1 MDTKTLWTLSKQ
13 PLPGPDSKADAV
25 FVFIWWFFSASL
37 AYGFHFLAHK
47 PSPTWP
53 EFRYIGLGTIL
64 LFFSYSGLV
73 FDRFLHTYH
82 VAAPCGYI
90 VFPALWEF
98 FLVGSTNLILWGT
111 YTLVWKEVESRFAKK
126 TQGIL
131 WFAAKFVNLL
141 VFIVSLF
148 YTILNLVLS
157 IVWVEFVNLNA
168 IADIATKRNDFE
180 LAMATLFF
188 GCSLL
193 TAGVAAAAIWRAR
206 HLNGKVRKT
215 RGLLFLATILLLAR
229 YILQLAF
236 VAQVYRGAAKRQNQI
251 LAKDVS
257 YGALSIFQLISLAF
271 IAWSVTRSFDMG
283 SNDAELVGSDIR
295 NHILETLRE
304 ETNSGRQQSPRF
316 EDLLR
321 DVENKLDII
330 LATGPLSSSLSME
343 RDDKRKA
350 AMECIAHLRARYGE
364 LDPKEGKD
372 YSSLGSRNGSALS
385 SIFRKSGFRTPSN
398 SDFPMDNITPGVP
411 RVKSREML
419 NRFTTR
425 QHPPVSEE

>member
-1 MDTKTLWTLSKQ
+1 METKTLWTLSKQ
-13 PLPGPDSKADAV
+13 PLPGPDSKTDAV
-25 FVFIWWFFSASL
+25 FVFIWWVCSACL

-53 EFRYIGLGTIL
+53 EFRFIGLGTIL
-64 LFFSYSGLV
+64 LFFSYCGVV

-82 VAAPCGYI
+82 VAAPYGYI
-90 VFPALWEF
+90 LFPAIWEF
-98 FLVGSTNLILWGT
+98 FHVGSTNLILWGT
-111 YTLVWKEVESRFAKK
+111 YTLVWREVESRFTKK
-126 TQGIL
+126 TQGFL

-157 IVWVEFVNLNA
+157 IVWMVFVNLNA
-168 IADIATKRNDFE
+168 IGDIATKRNDFE

-193 TAGVAAAAIWRAR
+193 TVSVAVAANWRAS

-215 RGLLFLATILLLAR
+215 RGLLFLATLLLLAR
-229 YILQLAF
+229 YIVQLAL
-236 VAQVYRGAAKRQNQI
+236 VAQVYRGVAKRQDQV
-251 LAKDVS
+251 LAKDIS
-257 YGALSIFQLISLAF
+257 YGLISILQLAAMAF
-271 IAWSVTRSFDMG
+271 IAWSVTQGFDMG

-295 NHILETLRE
+295 QYVLTKLRD
-304 ETNSGRQQSPRF
+304 ETNSGRTQSPRF
-316 EDLLR
+316 DDLLK
-321 DVENKLDII
+321 DVEENLETILD
-330 LATGPLSSSLSME
+330 AGPLSSSLSMD

-350 AMECIAHLRARYGE
+350 ARECIAYLRAQYGK

-372 YSSLGSRNGSALS
+372 YSSLGSRNTSALS
-385 SIFRKSGFRTPSN
+385 SILRRSGFRTPSN
-398 SDFPMDNITPGVP
+398 SDIGMEIMTPSGMP

-419 NRFTTR
+419 RRFTSG
-425 QHPPVSEE
+425 QHAPLPE